1 MLELILLFLKYKNM
15 RDIQEI
21 FDEIETLKIEQK
33 EIRKDYKETLEG
45 TDHYEETVEE
55 AKVLREKK
63 KQIETAVQGQ
73 MGARYQRFE
82 DIKSK
87 IAELQE
93 MLTDVAMTTLMDGK
107 TISLKDKNQNEYE
120 PVYKITFK
128 KRT

>member
-1 MLELILLFLKYKNM
+1 M

-21 FDEIETLKIEQK
+21 FNEIETLKIEQK

-63 KQIETAVQGQ
+63 KQIEATVQGQ
-73 MGARYQRFE
+73 LGARYQRFE

-87 IAELQE
+87 IDELQE

-107 TISLKDKNQNEYE
+107 TISLKDSNQNEYE